1 MKEIWKDIPEY
12 EHLYAASN
20 LGQIKRIDK
29 DRLMTQTPDKDGYL
43 TVRLCKRNKA
53 RTCRISRLV
62 LLTFVGEPESKAEA
76 LHLNHVR
83 TDNRLSNLQW
93 GSRQQNED
101 QKSLAGRRS
110 AWSKLTKKQVEK
122 MRKLKEQ
129 GKTLKEIGAIFGT
142 HFSNV
147 SLICRGVTHK

>member
-20 LGQIKRIDK
+20 MGQIKRIDK

-53 RTCRISRLV
+53 KTCRISRLV
-62 LLTFVGEPESKAEA
+62 LLTFIGVPEDKAEA
-76 LHLNHVR
+76 LHLNHER

-93 GSRQQNED
+93 GTRQQNED
-101 QKSLAGRRS
+101 QKIAAGRLNP
-110 AWSKLTKKQVEK
+110 WSKLSKQQVAK
-122 MRKLKEQ
+122 IRKLREK
-129 GKTLKEIGAIFGT
+129 GKTLKEIGDIFNT

-147 SLICRGVTHK
+147 SLICKGITHK